1 MRQWYRASFHW
12 IVRLVVMALLCTQ
25 LVACTTAGAAGEST
39 ASVTVEALSTQL
51 DQGHAPLLLDVRS
64 PEEYAAGHIPGA
76 RNIHFRDIPDRL
88 EAIGEL
94 AENADTIVVYC
105 ERGVRATKA
114 EKALIA
120 AGFSNVI
127 QLTGHM
133 KAWRNAAFPIEK
145 VPESAL

>member
-1 MRQWYRASFHW
+1 MTKDDPKTLVSTEWLAKHLSDPDLRVLDGSWYLPGVDRDPKS
-12 IVRLVVMALLCTQ
+12 
-25 LVACTTAGAAGEST
+25 
-39 ASVTVEALSTQL
+39 
-51 DQGHAPLLLDVRS
+51 
-64 PEEYAAGHIPGA
+64 EYQFGHIPGA

-105 ERGVRATKA
+105 ERGGRATKA